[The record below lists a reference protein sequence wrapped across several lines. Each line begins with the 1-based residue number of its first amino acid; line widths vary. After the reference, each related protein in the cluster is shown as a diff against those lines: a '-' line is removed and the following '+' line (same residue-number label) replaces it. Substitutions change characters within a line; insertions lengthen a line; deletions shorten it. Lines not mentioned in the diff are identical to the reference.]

1 MEKWYVK
8 ESTPPKS
15 NYLCQTLTLC
25 LNNNIP
31 ERTIVVN
38 SPHVPVG
45 TKIKIYTDKKYKY
58 LTIATSYKIKDRRY
72 ITLNLS
78 PYSSVSSIKHFY
90 NRFSAVD
97 GIRFN
102 IDLIQALSQQG
113 IMPSL
118 NKNTNLRLFLQA
130 KYR

>member
-15 NYLCQTLTLC
+15 DYLCQTLTLG
-25 LNNNIP
+25 LKNNIQ

-58 LTIATSYKIKDRRY
+58 LTIATSYKIKDRRH

-90 NRFSAVD
+90 KRFSVVD

-102 IDLIQALSQQG
+102 IDLIQTLSQQG
-113 IMPSL
+113 IMPS
-118 NKNTNLRLFLQA
+118 
-130 KYR
+130 

>member
-15 NYLCQTLTLC
+15 DYLCQTLTLA
-25 LNNNIP
+25 LKNNIQ

-72 ITLNLS
+72 ITLNVS
-78 PYSSVSSIKHFY
+78 PYSSVSTIKRFY
-90 NRFSAVD
+90 ERFSAID
-97 GIRFN
+97 SFRFN

-113 IMPSL
+113 ITPSL
-118 NKNTNLRLFLQA
+118 NRNTNLRMFLLA
-130 KYR
+130 KSR

>member
-15 NYLCQTLTLC
+15 DYLCQTLTLG
-25 LNNNIP
+25 LKNNIQ

-58 LTIATSYKIKDRRY
+58 LTIATSYKIKDRRH

-90 NRFSAVD
+90 KRFSVVD

-102 IDLIQALSQQG
+102 IDLIQTLSQQG

-118 NKNTNLRLFLQA
+118 NRNTNLRLFLQA
-130 KYR
+130 KSR

>member
-15 NYLCQTLTLC
+15 DCLCQTLTLC
-25 LNNNIP
+25 LNNSIP
-31 ERTIVVN
+31 ERTIVVD

-45 TKIKIYTDKKYKY
+45 TKIKIYTEKKYKY
-58 LTIATSYKIKDRRY
+58 ITIATSYKIKGRRY

-78 PYSSVSSIKHFY
+78 PYCHVSTIKHFY
-90 NRFSAVD
+90 KRFSAID
-97 GIRFN
+97 SFRFN

-130 KYR
+130 KSR